1 MKPLIILFFLTTVSL
16 SAQNKILVDLTD
28 KDSLNVD
35 VFISKNNFENLYY
48 IKDNVLFKKSDKQ
61 TINYS
66 NIQLGKITSVHTFN
80 PLKINVLYSDLNT
93 VVILDNRLAE
103 VSKLDFN
110 QQQPYKNISHITTG
124 FDNTIWLFNQ
134 DFQYLELYDYQN
146 KTSRYKTIPV
156 SSKVLDLTSNYNY
169 CWLLTEN
176 NLYCY
181 NYFGSLVY
189 KFKNEGYTN
198 IKAYN
203 ENLILQ
209 KANDLLFYNNKTKT
223 ISAINIPNMLISQFF
238 VTNQILYI
246 YTRKLL
252 YQYQLKTD

>member
-1 MKPLIILFFLTTVSL
+1 M
-16 SAQNKILVDLTD
+16 
-28 KDSLNVD
+28 
-35 VFISKNNFENLYY
+35 
-48 IKDNVLFKKSDKQ
+48 
-61 TINYS
+61 
-66 NIQLGKITSVHTFN
+66 
-80 PLKINVLYSDLNT
+80 
-93 VVILDNRLAE
+93 
-103 VSKLDFN
+103 
-110 QQQPYKNISHITTG
+110 
-124 FDNTIWLFNQ
+124 
-134 DFQYLELYDYQN
+134 
-146 KTSRYKTIPV
+146 
-156 SSKVLDLTSNYNY
+156 
-169 CWLLTEN
+169 
-176 NLYCY
+176 YCY

-209 KANDLLFYNNKTKT
+209 KANDLLFYHNNTKT